1 MEVIKKMKRK
11 TIVGLIAIVAIVAVA
26 MSAGCNGPSN
36 GPSNG
41 QKQTPTPPQQLPDL
55 SVASVDIFPSE
66 PRAGERFTAV
76 VYVANIGSA
85 SSGEYDLAMNMK
97 DVSRG
102 SAYPVGTFRQ
112 SPLQPGEQVAAWSS
126 DQLMVNEPGAHQFW
140 VEIKP
145 FNFNDGN
152 EQNNV
157 YGWAFTVSS

>member
-1 MEVIKKMKRK
+1 LWDSLDR
-11 TIVGLIAIVAIVAVA
+11 T
-26 MSAGCNGPSN
+26 
-36 GPSNG
+36 
-41 QKQTPTPPQQLPDL
+41 QTPPPQQLPDL

-126 DQLMVNEPGAHQFW
+126 DQLMVNEPGAHQFR

-145 FNFNDGN
+145 FNFNDRN